1 MFIWLSV
8 QGPGQAVAA
17 GVPLTVRLLVPLW
30 VVNATALPIAVT
42 ATKLAAQREK
52 RPSRQDS
59 ALDATAV
66 RMKEL
71 STDAQPNFRCLAL
84 SCDPLKALTSTCGPD
99 YHGPVH
105 C

>member
-1 MFIWLSV
+1 M
-8 QGPGQAVAA
+8 
-17 GVPLTVRLLVPLW
+17 PLTVRLLVPLW

-42 ATKLAAQREK
+42 ATKLTAQREK

-71 STDAQPNFRCLAL
+71 STDAQPNFRCLAPSQVHSWHCL
-84 SCDPLKALTSTCGPD
+84 RSGSHGPD
-99 YHGPVH
+99 CTSMMFKPCSTGAG
-105 C
+105 